1 MKDFLPDDLSA
12 KIRTWKVEPQVP
24 GSFHRDV
31 WQRIAARQSVREEA
45 LRPKLVRWL
54 ITQIARPQYATAL
67 FAITLSASIGVA
79 HVQAQSA
86 NARHW
91 KALEARYAASV
102 DPMAMMGR

>member
-1 MKDFLPDDLSA
+1 MKDSLPDGLSA
-12 KIRTWKVEPQVP
+12 KLRTWKVEPEVP
-24 GSFHRDV
+24 GSFQREV
-31 WQRIAARQSVREEA
+31 WQRIAARQTMREEA
-45 LRPKLVRWL
+45 LWPKLVRWL

-79 HVQAQSA
+79 HVQVQGA